1 MFAHVRD
8 ETLGRTNMKETQTTI
23 LLLLSVLVSSVGVR
37 GSQQPNP
44 GAGTGAIHDYLNQT
58 ASAILALKSARF
70 VVKREGAPVF
80 LNEKKKITFIAA
92 ACAYSA
98 PDRVS
103 CNVKVSLKNGNIV
116 KVKRV
121 WVPEGA
127 FETNPMTQEL
137 GKAPPESKFNPVL
150 LFAAAGIPEVL
161 RTGFQN
167 GQVVG
172 REKIQNL
179 DTIHLKGEVSG
190 DKLNPLAG
198 STLKPELAYPV
209 DLWIDEQSANPAR
222 IHITESGGNGWLI
235 EISGANEP
243 VHIPPPKRPSSPSS
257 KP

>member
-1 MFAHVRD
+1 
-8 ETLGRTNMKETQTTI
+8 MKQTQTI
-23 LLLLSVLVSSVGVR
+23 LLLLWVLVSSVGVR

-44 GAGTGAIHDYLNQT
+44 GGGTGAIQDYLNQT
-58 ASAILALKSARF
+58 ANAILALKSARF
-70 VVKREGAPVF
+70 TLKREGAPVL
-80 LNEKKKITFIAA
+80 LNEKKRITFTSA

-103 CNVKVSLKNGNIV
+103 CNVKVSLKDGTIV

-127 FETNPMTQEL
+127 FQTNPATQEF

-172 REKIQNL
+172 REKIQNR
-179 DTIHLKGEVSG
+179 DVIHLKGEVSG
-190 DKLNPLAG
+190 EKLNPLAG
-198 STLKPELAYPV
+198 STLKPELTYPV
-209 DLWIDEQSANPAR
+209 DVWIDEQSGNPLR
-222 IHITESGGNGWLI
+222 IHVTESEGNGWLVDLF
-235 EISGANEP
+235 GANEP
-243 VHIPPPKRPSSPSS
+243 VHVPSPKRPSSPSS

>member
-1 MFAHVRD
+1 MR
-8 ETLGRTNMKETQTTI
+8 ETQTI
-23 LLLLSVLVSSVGVR
+23 LLLLCVLVSSVGVR

-44 GAGTGAIHDYLNQT
+44 GGATGAIQDYLNQT
-58 ASAILALKSARF
+58 ANAILALKSARF

-80 LNEKKKITFIAA
+80 LNEKKKITFTNA

-98 PDRVS
+98 PDRVF
-103 CNVKVSLKNGNIV
+103 CNVKVSLKDGTIV

-127 FETNPMTQEL
+127 FQSNPMTQEL
-137 GKAPPESKFNPVL
+137 GKAPADANFNPVL
-150 LFAAAGIPEVL
+150 LFAATGIPEVL

-172 REKIQNL
+172 REKIQNR
-179 DTIHLKGEVSG
+179 DVIHLKGEVSG

-198 STLKPELAYPV
+198 STLKPERAYPV
-209 DLWIDEQSANPAR
+209 DLWIDEQSADPAR
-222 IHITESGGNGWLI
+222 IHVTENQRDGWLV
-235 EISGANEP
+235 ELSGANEP
-243 VHIPPPKRPSSPSS
+243 VHIPPPHSSS

>member
-1 MFAHVRD
+1 MR
-8 ETLGRTNMKETQTTI
+8 ENQTI
-23 LLLLSVLVSSVGVR
+23 LLLVCVLVTSVGVR

-44 GAGTGAIHDYLNQT
+44 GAGTVAVQDYLNQT
-58 ASAILALKSARF
+58 ADAILALKSARF
-70 VVKREGAPVF
+70 ALKREGAPIF
-80 LNEKKKITFIAA
+80 LNQKKRITFAAA

-103 CNVKVSLKNGNIV
+103 CDVKVSLKDGTIV

-127 FETNPMTQEL
+127 FQTNPMTQEL
-137 GKAPPESKFNPVL
+137 GKAPADANFNPVL
-150 LFAAAGIPEVL
+150 LFAATGIPEVL

-172 REKIQNL
+172 RERIQNR
-179 DTIHLKGEVSG
+179 DAIHLKGEVSG
-190 DKLNPLAG
+190 EKLNPLAG

-209 DLWIDEQSANPAR
+209 DLWIDEQSHNPAR
-222 IHITESGGNGWLI
+222 IHITESEGNGWLV
-235 EISGANEP
+235 ELFGANVP
-243 VHIPPPKRPSSPSS
+243 VHIPPPKPRSS

>member
-1 MFAHVRD
+1 
-8 ETLGRTNMKETQTTI
+8 MKETQTI
-23 LLLLSVLVSSVGVR
+23 LLLLWVLVSSVGVR

-44 GAGTGAIHDYLNQT
+44 GGGTGAVQDYLNQT
-58 ASAILALKSARF
+58 ADAILALKSARF
-70 VVKREGAPVF
+70 TLKREGAPVF
-80 LNEKKKITFIAA
+80 LNVKKKITFTAA
-92 ACAYSA
+92 ACAYLA

-103 CNVKVSLKNGNIV
+103 CNVKVSLKDGTIV

-127 FETNPMTQEL
+127 FQTNPMTQEL
-137 GKAPPESKFNPVL
+137 GKSPADSFNPVL
-150 LFAAAGIPEVL
+150 LFAATGIPEVL

-179 DTIHLKGEVSG
+179 DAIHLKGELSG
-190 DKLNPLAG
+190 ETLNPLTG

-209 DLWIDEQSANPAR
+209 DLWIDEKSANPAR
-222 IHITESGGNGWLI
+222 IHVTESEGNGWLV
-235 EISGANEP
+235 ELFGANAP
-243 VHIPPPKRPSSPSS
+243 VHVPSPKRTPSPSS

>member
-1 MFAHVRD
+1 
-8 ETLGRTNMKETQTTI
+8 MKQTQTI
-23 LLLLSVLVSSVGVR
+23 LLLLWVLVSSVGVR

-44 GAGTGAIHDYLNQT
+44 GGGTAAIQDYLNQT
-58 ASAILALKSARF
+58 ANAILALKSARF

-80 LNEKKKITFIAA
+80 LNEKKKITFTSA
-92 ACAYSA
+92 ACAYLA
-98 PDRVS
+98 PNRVS
-103 CNVKVSLKNGNIV
+103 CNVKVQLKNGTIV

-150 LFAAAGIPEVL
+150 LFAATGIPEVL

-172 REKIQNL
+172 REKIQTL
-179 DTIHLKGEVSG
+179 DVIHLKGEVSG
-190 DKLNPLAG
+190 EKLNPLTG
-198 STLKPELAYPV
+198 STLKPEQAYPV

-222 IHITESGGNGWLI
+222 IHITESEGNGWLVDL
-235 EISGANEP
+235 SGANEP
-243 VHIPPPKRPSSPSS
+243 VHIPPPKRPPSPSS
-257 KP
+257 KPQG

>member
-1 MFAHVRD
+1 
-8 ETLGRTNMKETQTTI
+8 MKETQTI
-23 LLLLSVLVSSVGVR
+23 LLLLWVLVSSVGVR

-44 GAGTGAIHDYLNQT
+44 GGGTGAIQDYLNQT

-70 VVKREGAPVF
+70 TLKREGAPVL
-80 LNEKKKITFIAA
+80 LNEKKRITFIAA

-103 CNVKVSLKNGNIV
+103 CNVKVSLKDGTIV

-127 FETNPMTQEL
+127 FQTNPMTQEM
-137 GKAPPESKFNPVL
+137 GKSPADAFNPVL
-150 LFAAAGIPEVL
+150 LFAATGIPEVL

-167 GQVVG
+167 GQVVA

-179 DTIHLKGEVSG
+179 DAIHLKGEVSG
-190 DKLNPLAG
+190 DKLNPLTG
-198 STLKPELAYPV
+198 STLKPDRAYPV
-209 DLWIDEQSANPAR
+209 DLWIDEKSANPVR
-222 IHITESGGNGWLI
+222 IHVTESEGNGWLVDLF
-235 EISGANEP
+235 GANEP
-243 VHIPPPKRPSSPSS
+243 VHIPPPHPSS

>member
-1 MFAHVRD
+1 MR
-8 ETLGRTNMKETQTTI
+8 ERQTI
-23 LLLLSVLVSSVGVR
+23 LLFLCVLVTSVGVR

-44 GAGTGAIHDYLNQT
+44 GAGTVAVQDYLNQT
-58 ASAILALKSARF
+58 ADAILALKSARF
-70 VVKREGAPVF
+70 AVKREGAPVF
-80 LNEKKKITFIAA
+80 LNEKKKITFTSA

-103 CNVKVSLKNGNIV
+103 CDVKVSLKDGTIV

-127 FETNPMTQEL
+127 FQTNPMTQES
-137 GKAPPESKFNPVL
+137 GKAPADAKFNPVL
-150 LFAAAGIPEVL
+150 LFAATGIPEVL

-172 REKIQNL
+172 RERIQNR
-179 DTIHLKGEVSG
+179 DAIHLKGEVSG
-190 DKLNPLAG
+190 EKLKPLAG

-222 IHITESGGNGWLI
+222 IHITESEGNGWLI
-235 EISGANEP
+235 ELLGVNVP
-243 VHIPPPKRPSSPSS
+243 VHIPPPKSPPSRSG

>member
-1 MFAHVRD
+1 MILLRK
-8 ETLGRTNMKETQTTI
+8 TNMKETQTI
-23 LLLLSVLVSSVGVR
+23 LLLLWVLVSSVGVR

-44 GAGTGAIHDYLNQT
+44 GGGTRAIQDYLNQT
-58 ASAILALKSARF
+58 ADAILALKSARF
-70 VVKREGAPVF
+70 TLKREGTRVF
-80 LNEKKKITFIAA
+80 LDQKKKITFTAA

-103 CNVKVSLKNGNIV
+103 CNVKVQLKNGSIV
-116 KVKRV
+116 KVKHV

-127 FETNPMTQEL
+127 FQTNPMTQEL
-137 GKAPPESKFNPVL
+137 AKSPADAFNPVA
-150 LFAAAGIPEVL
+150 LFAATGIPEVL

-172 REKIQNL
+172 RERIQNR
-179 DTIHLKGEVSG
+179 DAIHLKGEVSG
-190 DKLNPLAG
+190 EKLNPLAG

-222 IHITESGGNGWLI
+222 IHITESEGNGWLV
-235 EISGANEP
+235 ELFGANVP
-243 VHIPPPKRPSSPSS
+243 VHIPSPKPSSRSD

>member
-1 MFAHVRD
+1 
-8 ETLGRTNMKETQTTI
+8 MKETQTI
-23 LLLLSVLVSSVGVR
+23 LLLLCVLVSSVGVR

-44 GAGTGAIHDYLNQT
+44 GAGTGAIQDYLNRT
-58 ASAILALKSARF
+58 ADAILALKSARF
-70 VVKREGAPVF
+70 TLKREGAPVF
-80 LNEKKKITFIAA
+80 LDEKKKITFAAA

-103 CNVKVSLKNGNIV
+103 CNVKVQLKNGTIV

-127 FETNPMTQEL
+127 FQTNPMTQEL
-137 GKAPPESKFNPVL
+137 GRSPADSFNPVA
-150 LFAAAGIPEVL
+150 LFAATGIPEVL

-172 REKIQNL
+172 REKIQNR

-190 DKLNPLAG
+190 EKLNPLTG
-198 STLKPELAYPV
+198 STLKPERAYQV
-209 DLWIDEQSANPAR
+209 DLWIDEKSATPAR
-222 IHITESGGNGWLI
+222 IHVTESEGNGWLV
-235 EISGANEP
+235 ELFGANEP
-243 VHIPPPKRPSSPSS
+243 VHIPPPKRPRSPSS

>member
-1 MFAHVRD
+1 MQPLRQRHSSGV
-8 ETLGRTNMKETQTTI
+8 
-23 LLLLSVLVSSVGVR
+23 LLLLLVLVSSVGVR

-44 GAGTGAIHDYLNQT
+44 GGVTGTIQDYLNQT
-58 ASAILALKSARF
+58 ANAILALKSARF
-70 VVKREGAPVF
+70 SLTREGAPV
-80 LNEKKKITFIAA
+80 LLDEKKKITFTAA
-92 ACAYSA
+92 TCAYSA

-121 WVPEGA
+121 WGPEGA
-127 FETNPMTQEL
+127 FETNPLTQEL

-150 LFAAAGIPEVL
+150 LFAATGIPEVL

-172 REKIQNL
+172 REKIQNR
-179 DTIHLKGEVSG
+179 DVIHLKGEVSG
-190 DKLNPLAG
+190 EKLNPLAG
-198 STLKPELAYPV
+198 STLKPERAYPV
-209 DLWIDEQSANPAR
+209 DLWIDEMSANPAR
-222 IHITESGGNGWLI
+222 IHVTESAGNGWLI
-235 EISGANEP
+235 ELFGANEP